1 MAAGMEERTGDEL
14 LGLPVRLHGIQL
26 GRPVDLL
33 LDPHA
38 QRAVGLDLL
47 CGDEVHR
54 FLPLPTAAVGRE
66 EIRILSPFVLLEQ
79 HELDFYRARTLALG
93 RLRGRAV
100 ERHGRKIGLL
110 QDVVVAGENCSC
122 TAGPPSADACPAVA
136 SRRRVDVSLPFEAP
150 FGLFAPGT
158 LIFCAVARNESPRV
172 SMVPRTSTT
181 RPGTRISET
190 TT

>member
-1 MAAGMEERTGDEL
+1 MAAGMKERTGDEL

-33 LDPHA
+33 LDPDS

-54 FLPLPTAAVGRE
+54 FLPLPTAAIGDE

-79 HELDFYRARTLALG
+79 RELDFYRARTVALG

-100 ERHGRKIGLL
+100 ERKGRKVGLL
-110 QDVVVAGENCSC
+110 QDVVVGEDGQLVAAIVENQRI
-122 TAGPPSADACPAVA
+122 PFDAAL
-136 SRRRVDVSLPFEAP
+136 R
-150 FGLFAPGT
+150 FAPERRS
-158 LIFCAVARNESPRV
+158 AA
-172 SMVPRTSTT
+172 
-181 RPGTRISET
+181 
-190 TT
+190 